1 MPSLMYDQKRRFAY
15 IQMTTKEQ
23 AEAAL
28 SLDGTDL
35 GDDCVLSVKLSDPE
49 AKQDRQTAA

>member
-1 MPSLMYDQKRRFAY
+1 MMYDQKRRFAY